1 MAESKI
7 SCPKCAGHIVFPNEL
22 AGQAIACPH
31 CNETFFL
38 PKPKSVTPWIITA
51 VFALIVVCLGSL
63 LIVQRQKASSEPQTH
78 SFAKP
83 DTTAQ
88 DSPKTQPDATVSKS
102 ADDQAVEK
110 ICKEFYDA
118 LSSQNNKALYDL
130 LSEPCKKALKPED
143 IFIDGATYE
152 FMDLESVQYKSGS
165 LGKCAMATVRR
176 KVQDHLG
183 SQEGLKD
190 LKFVEE
196 TDGWKYFDASDLTKK
211 IIDECVKSGFT
222 DQVNTDI
229 QLMRDSNPFVVLDT
243 NNTNAFEAI
252 YKSDQ
257 GQAGVFPWD
266 VEFLVESNNIDGY
279 NLNLNYSVRNKSETT
294 WSAPLLEFNLKLN
307 GKVMLSGNDLLPN
320 ISSGSQVERNTSFF
334 LSGEPQETT
343 KYALDVYYSIG
354 FPQKSIHLAQNVPL
368 EFKVKKTS
376 DIAKLEI
383 VSTQFDQAT
392 SEDFQDMLS
401 ARINYRVKN
410 ISTEPIKELDVK
422 CVWYSLTGEQLDQSS
437 EDVIGYGD
445 VPLGVGQ
452 FKTGFIRC
460 GKGYSN
466 SRVPVK
472 VDVYLESGEKRS
484 LVYKGLLIQ

>member
-1 MAESKI
+1 MAESKT
-7 SCPKCAGHIVFPNEL
+7 SCPKCGGHIVFPNEL

-31 CNETFFL
+31 CNETYFL
-38 PKPKSVTPWIITA
+38 PKPKSVTPWIITG
-51 VFALIVVCLGSL
+51 VFAVIVVCLSSL
-63 LIVQRQKASSEPQTH
+63 LVIQHHKAKGEPQTH

-83 DTTAQ
+83 STSAEDA
-88 DSPKTQPDATVSKS
+88 PKTQPDVTVSKS
-102 ADDQAVEK
+102 ADDQAIEK
-110 ICKEFYDA
+110 LCKEFYDG
-118 LSSQNNKALYDL
+118 LSSQNSKSIYDL
-130 LSEPCKKALKPED
+130 LSETCKKALKKED

-152 FMDLESVQYKSGS
+152 FVNLESVQYKNSS
-165 LGKCAMATVRR
+165 LGKCAMARVRR

-183 SQEGLKD
+183 TQEGLKD

-196 TDGWKYFDASDLTKK
+196 TAGWKYFDASDLTKK
-211 IIDECVKSGFT
+211 IIDECIKSGFT
-222 DQVNTDI
+222 EQANTDI
-229 QLMRDSNPFVVLDT
+229 QLIRDGNPFVALDA

-266 VEFLVESNNIDGY
+266 LDFLVESNNIDGY
-279 NLNLNYSVRNKSETT
+279 TLNLNYSVRNKSETT
-294 WSAPLLEFNLKLN
+294 WSTPLLEFNLKLN
-307 GKVMLSGNDLLPN
+307 GKTVLSGNDLLPD
-320 ISSGSQVERNTSFF
+320 ISSGRQLERNTSFF

-343 KYALDVYYSIG
+343 KYTLDVYYSIG
-354 FPQKSIHLAQNVPL
+354 FPQKSLQLAQNVPL

-410 ISTEPIKELDVK
+410 ISSEPIKSLDVK
-422 CVWYSLTGEQLDQSS
+422 CVWFSQNGEQLDQST
-437 EDVIGYGD
+437 EYVIGYGD

-460 GKGYSN
+460 GKGYRN
-466 SRVPVK
+466 LRVPVK

-484 LVYKGLLIQ
+484 LIFKGLLIR